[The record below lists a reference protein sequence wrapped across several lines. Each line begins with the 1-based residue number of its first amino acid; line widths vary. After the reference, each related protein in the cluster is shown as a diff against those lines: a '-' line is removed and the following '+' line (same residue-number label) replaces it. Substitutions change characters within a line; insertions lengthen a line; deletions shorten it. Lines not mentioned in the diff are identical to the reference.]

1 MDPALFDQLDSTLR
15 HEGPGPAIDR
25 LCQALR
31 AAGDYNSLFYALL
44 MKKRH
49 ELGVNPLPTGP
60 AHDLPARAHAD
71 YEEAIR
77 SAAREVGKLHLEAGN
92 IPQAWVY
99 FRMIE
104 EPEPVRAALDRYEP
118 GDDEDLQPLV
128 QMAFYEGVHPKKG
141 FDWVLSRY
149 GLCSAITTASGE
161 LPHAEGDKQYFVR
174 SLVRALYAE
183 LHGRLVAD
191 IEHRTGSRPD
201 GADEPTDRP
210 GAIRKL
216 LEGRDWLF
224 EDEAY
229 HIDTSHLSSVVQ
241 MSMHLAPCP
250 ELDMARELCLYGSK
264 LSGRFLGEEGPPFD
278 CGYADYAVYLSILAG
293 DEVEK
298 GLAHFR
304 RKADEADPEEVG
316 TYPAEVLVNLLL
328 RLGRGPEAV
337 EVARKHLARASAE
350 GRQFTCPNLNELCQH
365 FGAYAE
371 LAEVAREQNDV
382 VHFLAG
388 RIAAGSRSGEPS
400 RAP

>member
-1 MDPALFDQLDSTLR
+1 MNADLFDQLEATLGR
-15 HEGPGPAIDR
+15 EGPGPAIDR

-31 AAGDYNSLFYALL
+31 GGRDYNALFYALL

-49 ELGVNPLPTGP
+49 ELGVNPIPTGP
-60 AHDLPARAHAD
+60 AQDLPAAAHPP

-77 SAAREVGKLHLEAGN
+77 AAAREVGQLHLEAGN

-104 EPEPVRAALDRYEP
+104 EPEPVRQALEKYEP
-118 GDDEDLQPLV
+118 GEEDDLQPLV
-128 QMAFYEGVHPKKG
+128 QIAFYEGVHPQKG

-161 LPHAEGDKQYFVR
+161 LPHPEEARHYFIR
-174 SLVRALYAE
+174 ALVRALYAE
-183 LHGRLVAD
+183 LRGRLTAEIEGRFGVA
-191 IEHRTGSRPD
+191 PA
-201 GADEPTDRP
+201 GADAPPDTP
-210 GAIRKL
+210 GVIGKL

-241 MSMHLAPCP
+241 MSMLLKPCL
-250 ELDMARELCLYGSK
+250 ELEMARELCQYGK
-264 LSGRFLGEEGPPFD
+264 RLSGRFLGEDSPPFD
-278 CGYADYAVYLSILAG
+278 KGYADYEVYLSILAG
-293 DEVEK
+293 DKVEE

-304 RKADEADPEEVG
+304 KKADEADPEEIG

-328 RLGRGPEAV
+328 RLDRGAEAV
-337 EVARKHLARASAE
+337 EVARKHLARAAAE
-350 GRQFTCPNLNELCQH
+350 GRQLTCPNLNELCQR
-365 FGAYAE
+365 FAAYEA
-371 LAEVAREQNDV
+371 LAEVAREQGDV

-388 RIAAGSRSGEPS
+388 RIAGRS
-400 RAP
+400 